1 MPWIDGEPPKDG
13 KDYVCLTPSFQG
25 PIILRWFKY
34 NGLAAFHDWDADSY
48 QDVAK
53 WHPLDPES

>member
-13 KDYVCLTPSFQG
+13 KDYVCISAEWVG

-34 NGLAAFHDWDADSY
+34 NGKAAWRDWDTDSHLT
-48 QDVAK
+48 VTR
-53 WHPLDPES
+53 WHPLD